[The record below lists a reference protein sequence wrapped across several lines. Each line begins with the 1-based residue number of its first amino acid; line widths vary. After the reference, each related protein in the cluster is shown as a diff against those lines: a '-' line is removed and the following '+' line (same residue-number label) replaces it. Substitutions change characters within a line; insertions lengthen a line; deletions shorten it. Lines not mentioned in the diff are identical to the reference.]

1 MSHLSI
7 DHYMVAL
14 RARAGAALDDDT
26 AEEVRGHLEDAA
38 RESQLRGLES
48 GESARAAVR
57 RFGPPEEIGL
67 AFERARRVRR
77 PFLRGPRPLLAV
89 ASSLAA
95 LGGGA
100 VAAAHTPQQA
110 PARHARV
117 HHAYYSHPAA
127 RAARAAP
134 AARAARRPATAAT
147 ERGR

>member
-77 PFLRGPRPLLAV
+77 PFLRGPRPLLAALVV

-127 RAARAAP
+127 PAAP
-134 AARAARRPATAAT
+134 AARRPATAAT

>member
-77 PFLRGPRPLLAV
+77 PFLRGPRPLLAALVV

-110 PARHARV
+110 PTRHARV

-127 RAARAAP
+127 PAAP
-134 AARAARRPATAAT
+134 AARRPATAAT